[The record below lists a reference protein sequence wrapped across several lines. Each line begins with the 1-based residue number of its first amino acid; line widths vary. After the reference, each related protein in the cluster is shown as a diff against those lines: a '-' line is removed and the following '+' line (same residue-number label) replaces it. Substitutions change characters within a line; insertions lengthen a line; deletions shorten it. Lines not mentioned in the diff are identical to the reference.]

1 MYDADRHARPSLQL
15 TESQNDLV
23 ARARRIAVE
32 VCRPGAAETDRTEEY
47 PWKVVEALTAEGLSQ
62 TQITI
67 AAMLAFGGMLS
78 GIWAYMR
85 LVRASESSG
94 YARASGV
101 LDPQARRAAQEQWE
115 A

>member
-1 MYDADRHARPSLQL
+1 MKKL
-15 TESQNDLV
+15 
-23 ARARRIAVE
+23 IAIINVIAWS
-32 VCRPGAAETDRTEEY
+32 GFWAFGY
-47 PWKVVEALTAEGLSQ
+47 LALTAEGLSQ